1 MGNISTYESYV
12 FNNYFGIDLPEHWDE
27 KRLGYLAS
35 NEKNAFVDGPFG
47 SDLKTNDYKEDGIP
61 LIQLNNIR
69 DGKHI
74 LRNFKYVTEQ
84 KKNELSRHIA
94 RPRDIVLAKMAEPV
108 ARSAIVSGQFDEY
121 VIVADCVKMTPDSQK
136 IDLNFLNWAINSEVV
151 KTQAE
156 LVSTGTTRIRI
167 SLGELKKLKVPY
179 PSHGEQ
185 TQIANFLDHETAKI
199 DTLIE
204 KQQQLIKLLK
214 EKRQAVI
221 SHAVTKGLLS
231 VNGKAQAPMK
241 DSGVEWLG
249 EVPEHW
255 DVLRLKHLIES
266 LESGVSV
273 NAADIPARTDE
284 VGVLKTSC
292 VYTRTFRA
300 EENKTVVP
308 EDLHRVK
315 CPVRKGAI
323 IISRMNTPELVGASA
338 LVNEDV
344 SNVYLPDRLWQ
355 TNFNQKVD
363 LDSEYLAHFMTVE
376 GFRVQISLAAE
387 GASSSMQNIAKEDYL
402 SINCLLPPLSEQQ
415 QIVQYIRQR
424 LEYFSKLDSNAN
436 NAVKLL
442 KERRAALISAAVTGK
457 IDVRNWQAPVNQEAQ
472 QQEAG

>member
-12 FNNYFGIDLPEHWDE
+12 FNNYFGIELPEHWDE

-35 NEKNAFVDGPFG
+35 NDKNAFVDGPFG

-108 ARSAIVSGQFDEY
+108 ARSAIVSEQFDEY

-221 SHAVTKGLLS
+221 SHAVTKGL
-231 VNGKAQAPMK
+231 NPQAPMK

-255 DVLRLKHLIES
+255 EVKAIKFTFTS
-266 LESGVSV
+266 LDYRRIPLSGEVRGMRSGEYRYYGASGVIDYID
-273 NAADIPARTDE
+273 AYIFDE
-284 VGVLKTSC
+284 STVLVG
-292 VYTRTFRA
+292 
-300 EENKTVVP
+300 
-308 EDLHRVK
+308 ED
-315 CPVRKGAI
+315 GANLLN
-323 IISRMNTPELVGASA
+323 RNTPLAFSA
-338 LVNEDV
+338 HGKYWVNNHAHILKPIDDLADYWAEVIEIIDIAPIVSGSAQPKLTAEALNNLTIAFPPTLEERQQIDV
-344 SNVYLPDRLWQ
+344 FIKN
-355 TNFNQKVD
+355 TK
-363 LDSEYLAHFMTVE
+363 
-376 GFRVQISLAAE
+376 AAFE
-387 GASSSMQNIAKEDYL
+387 ALSAKASSQVL
-402 SINCLLPPLSEQQ
+402 
-415 QIVQYIRQR
+415 
-424 LEYFSKLDSNAN
+424 
-436 NAVKLL
+436 LL
-442 KERRAALISAAVTGK
+442 KERRTALISAAVTGK
-457 IDVRNWQAPVNQEAQ
+457 IDVRNWQAPTHQDQALEQTA
-472 QQEAG
+472 

>member
-12 FNNYFGIDLPEHWDE
+12 FNNYFGIELPEHWDE

-35 NEKNAFVDGPFG
+35 NDKNAFVDGPFG

-108 ARSAIVSGQFDEY
+108 ARSAIVSEQFDEY

-185 TQIANFLDHETAKI
+185 AQIANFLDHETAKI

-221 SHAVTKGLLS
+221 SHAVTKGL
-231 VNGKAQAPMK
+231 NPEAPMK
-241 DSGVEWLG
+241 DSGVEWLE

-255 DVLRLKHLIES
+255 DALPAKRFFRLVAEPAPQNNDYELLSVYTDIGVRPRKELEQKGNKASTTDGYWMVKEGDIIVNKLLAWMGAVGYSAYSGVTSPAYDILRATKDLNPKFYHYLFRTKLANMEFKRWSRGIMEMRLRLYFDELGRITMPFPPKHEQDLIVMEIEKMES
-266 LESGVSV
+266 LY
-273 NAADIPARTDE
+273 DQ
-284 VGVLKTSC
+284 L
-292 VYTRTFRA
+292 
-300 EENKTVVP
+300 
-308 EDLHRVK
+308 
-315 CPVRKGAI
+315 
-323 IISRMNTPELVGASA
+323 IS
-338 LVNEDV
+338 
-344 SNVYLPDRLWQ
+344 
-355 TNFNQKVD
+355 K
-363 LDSEYLAHFMTVE
+363 SEM
-376 GFRVQISLAAE
+376 QISL
-387 GASSSMQNIAKEDYL
+387 MQ
-402 SINCLLPPLSEQQ
+402 
-415 QIVQYIRQR
+415 
-424 LEYFSKLDSNAN
+424 
-436 NAVKLL
+436 
-442 KERRAALISAAVTGK
+442 ERRTALISAAVTGK
-457 IDVRNWQAPVNQEAQ
+457 IDVRNWQASISQDQALEQTA
-472 QQEAG
+472 

>member
-1 MGNISTYESYV
+1 MGNISTYDSYV

-35 NEKNAFVDGPFG
+35 NDKNAFVDGPFG

-108 ARSAIVSGQFDEY
+108 ARSAIVSEQFDEY

-179 PSHGEQ
+179 PSHDEQ
-185 TQIANFLDHETAKI
+185 TKIANFLDHETAKI

-221 SHAVTKGLLS
+221 SHAVTKGL
-231 VNGKAQAPMK
+231 NPQAPMK
-241 DSGVEWLG
+241 NSGVEWLG

-255 DVLRLKHLIES
+255 DVSRIKYLSSIISKGTTPSTIGGDFVTEGVRFLKAENIGKSTSVKPFPEFFISEKVDTQLSRSRLKENDVLVIIAGATTGLASIVQKDVLPANTNQAVSFIRPANPKLSYWIVNWLTTEFVQSTIWMGAVQAAQPNLSMEDLGNIPIVVPPESELVLIQES
-266 LESGVSV
+266 LKGKLATLDNLMIKAES
-273 NAADIPARTDE
+273 
-284 VGVLKTSC
+284 
-292 VYTRTFRA
+292 
-300 EENKTVVP
+300 
-308 EDLHRVK
+308 
-315 CPVRKGAI
+315 AI
-323 IISRMNTPELVGASA
+323 SI
-338 LVNEDV
+338 
-344 SNVYLPDRLWQ
+344 
-355 TNFNQKVD
+355 
-363 LDSEYLAHFMTVE
+363 
-376 GFRVQISLAAE
+376 
-387 GASSSMQNIAKEDYL
+387 MQ
-402 SINCLLPPLSEQQ
+402 
-415 QIVQYIRQR
+415 
-424 LEYFSKLDSNAN
+424 
-436 NAVKLL
+436 
-442 KERRAALISAAVTGK
+442 ERRTALISAAVTGK
-457 IDVRNWQAPVNQEAQ
+457 IDVRNWQAPTSQNQALEQTA
-472 QQEAG
+472 